1 MQQDKPSLDRRN
13 FLGNLTKAGI
23 LGAIGLTPVTRA
35 AAATAEAADAESMA
49 AILAAEKAYTEG
61 EHTFLCP
68 PYLQNPEPTAMTVMW
83 MSNKPTYSWVEY
95 GESAELG
102 KTGRRIQAGIVDSYD
117 RLHRVRLTNLKP
129 GTTYHYKVLSKEITE
144 FRPYKLTYGETIS
157 SDTFTFTTPA
167 KNPKEVSWLVFNDIH
182 DRGDVSFPLL
192 MGLNK
197 DPYDFVFLNGDMFNY
212 QEDEKQILD
221 HLLVPLGNEFAS
233 EKPFLFTRGNHETRG
248 KYRLELANYFDG
260 PYIFAKQWGP
270 VHFTVLDTGEDKEDT
285 HPVYAGIVDFD
296 EYRRQQAE
304 DLKQVV
310 QSSAFKKAKFRVVMM
325 HIPHYYSGDWHGT
338 MECRKLF
345 APIFEKAKVDLFI
358 AGHTHRPGI
367 HQPVA
372 GQHSYPIVIGGG
384 PKDGIRTIIK
394 VKATEKDLNLVMI
407 KDDGSEIGRV
417 DLKSKRG

>member
-1 MQQDKPSLDRRN
+1 MQQDKPSLDRRG

-23 LGAIGLTPVTRA
+23 LGAIGLTPAARLA
-35 AAATAEAADAESMA
+35 AAATEEEA
-49 AILAAEKAYTEG
+49 LAVEKAFTEG

-68 PYLQNPEPTAMTVMW
+68 PYLQSPEPTGMTVMW
-83 MSNKPTYSWVEY
+83 MSNRPTYSWVEY
-95 GESAELG
+95 GETAALG
-102 KTGRRIQAGIVDSYD
+102 KTVHNVQGGIVDSYD
-117 RLHRVRLTNLKP
+117 RLHRIRLGNLKP
-129 GTTYHYKVLSKEITE
+129 GTTYHYKVFSKEITE

-157 SDTFTFTTPA
+157 SGTFTFTTPA

-182 DRGDVSFPLL
+182 DRGALSFPHL
-192 MGLNK
+192 MALNK
-197 DPYDFVFLNGDMFNY
+197 DPYDFVFLNGDMFDY
-212 QEDEKQILD
+212 QEDEQQILD
-221 HLLVPLGNEFAS
+221 HLLTPLGKTFAS

-248 KYRLELANYFDG
+248 KYRRELASYFDG
-260 PYIFAKQWGP
+260 PYIFTKQWGP

-304 DLKQVV
+304 DLKQIV
-310 QSSAFKKAKFRVVMM
+310 QSPAFKKAKFRVVMM

-345 APIFEKAKVDLFI
+345 APVFEQAKVDLFI

-384 PKDGIRTIIK
+384 PKDGNRTIIK

-407 KDDGSEIGRV
+407 KDDGSELGRV